1 MILFAKLNNTISQL
15 YRCYTIIIPSA
26 NKPGSLMIESSSS
39 SSNEYPGSIE
49 LSIVPS
55 VNVVNEGRSNQNY
68 QKVMNTTKKE
78 VRRVL

>member
-1 MILFAKLNNTISQL
+1 
-15 YRCYTIIIPSA
+15 
-26 NKPGSLMIESSSS
+26 MIESSSS